1 MVFDSSP
8 DSFLL
13 DVFYDALCVYVFM
26 QTLRDFSHCA
36 SRRRF
41 LRLMGIRS
49 RLSFS
54 APTPLS
60 SWGEKSPGIPAD
72 RTLTLTHT
80 HTIALFWPLPT
91 TFCERFRYLCSR
103 IAGASL
109 ALLNAT
115 INPAPERATN
125 NNTITVYVVNE
136 VK

>member
-54 APTPLS
+54 ALTPLS

-80 HTIALFWPLPT
+80 HIPLRCFGPCLQRFANAFDIYALG
-91 TFCERFRYLCSR
+91 SR
-103 IAGASL
+103 
-109 ALLNAT
+109 ALH
-115 INPAPERATN
+115 
-125 NNTITVYVVNE
+125 
-136 VK
+136 